1 MYEPINQNKVF
12 QLRSNNR
19 YESYDLENERILS
32 LKTDIYDEISNEPYN
47 MVHVFNNL
55 HGIKID
61 DFGLNTDTAPNVF
74 L

>member
-1 MYEPINQNKVF
+1 MYELVNQNKDF
-12 QLRSNNR
+12 QLRLNNR
-19 YESYDLENERILS
+19 YNLENERILS

>member
-47 MVHVFNNL
+47 MAHVFNNL
-55 HGIKID
+55 HEIKID

>member
-1 MYEPINQNKVF
+1 MYELVNQNKVF

-19 YESYDLENERILS
+19 YDLENERILS

>member
-19 YESYDLENERILS
+19 YDLENERILS